1 MTVDLRLPALAS
13 SPLKDGVAGDLLRAP
28 RDAPK
33 APFFKRGRQSLRIL
47 MVLESEFPVA
57 RGGGSEIQV
66 RTLGEALRKRGHR
79 VTVIAPRLALGPQA
93 TASRHYGLA
102 VARLK
107 YPRVRLLGGVLM
119 LAKMAAFL
127 RTRGSRYDVVHVH
140 IAHHLALVCCAVA
153 PTVGLRT
160 VVKVSGWWELGRG
173 LMRSG
178 APLTALLRPVW
189 RRADA
194 WQAVSRRIGD
204 TLVGLGMARERVH
217 AIPNAID
224 LARFPMRTQAR
235 VQGTPRTLVFVGRLA
250 PEKDLRNL
258 VRAWAEVFAGR
269 RDRRLQ
275 LVGTGRELATL
286 LKLAEKSGCADNV
299 EFLGHHDDVAAV
311 LAQADVGVLP
321 SLMEGLSNTLLECM
335 ASGLPVLASRVSG
348 SEDMV
353 REGDNGWLHEPGDR
367 AGMVA
372 ALRAM
377 DAVGD
382 ERIVAMGQS
391 ARATVEHYAAS
402 DRVIDRLLET
412 YATSPA
418 EATHCPEPR

>member
-1 MTVDLRLPALAS
+1 
-13 SPLKDGVAGDLLRAP
+13 
-28 RDAPK
+28 
-33 APFFKRGRQSLRIL
+33 

-57 RGGGSEIQV
+57 RGGGSEIQL

-79 VTVIAPRLALGPQA
+79 VTVLAPRLALGPQA
-93 TASRHYGLA
+93 TTGRHFGLA

-127 RTRGSRYDVVHVH
+127 RARGRRYDVVHVH

-160 VVKVSGWWELGRG
+160 VIKVSGWWELGRG
-173 LMRSG
+173 LMRDG
-178 APLTALLRPVW
+178 APLTALLRPLW

-204 TLVGLGMARERVH
+204 TLVGLGMARDRVH

-235 VQGTPRTLVFVGRLA
+235 TEGAPRTLVFVGRLA

-269 RDRRLQ
+269 NDRRLQ
-275 LVGTGRELATL
+275 LVGTGREMAALR
-286 LKLAEKSGCADNV
+286 KLAARSGCADNI
-299 EFLGHHDDVAAV
+299 EFLGHRDDVAAV
-311 LAQADVGVLP
+311 LAQADAGVLP
-321 SLMEGLSNTLLECM
+321 SLMEGLSNTLLEYM

-348 SEDMV
+348 SEDLV
-353 REGDNGWLHEPGDR
+353 RDGDNGWLHEPGDR
-367 AGMVA
+367 TGMAA

-377 DAVGD
+377 DALDD
-382 ERIVAMGQS
+382 ERIVAMGRH
-391 ARATVEHYAAS
+391 ARATVERHAAS
-402 DRVIDRLLET
+402 DRVIDRLLEA
-412 YATSPA
+412 YAPPA
-418 EATHCPEPR
+418 VAGVAPRMETR

>member
-1 MTVDLRLPALAS
+1 
-13 SPLKDGVAGDLLRAP
+13 
-28 RDAPK
+28 
-33 APFFKRGRQSLRIL
+33 

-57 RGGGSEIQV
+57 RGGGSEIQL

-79 VTVIAPRLALGPQA
+79 VTVLAPRLALGPQA
-93 TASRHYGLA
+93 TTGRHFGLA

-127 RTRGSRYDVVHVH
+127 RARGRRYDVVHVH

-173 LMRSG
+173 LMRDG
-178 APLTALLRPVW
+178 APLTALLRPLW

-204 TLVGLGMARERVH
+204 TLVGLGMARDRVH

-224 LARFPMRTQAR
+224 LARFPMRTRAR
-235 VQGTPRTLVFVGRLA
+235 VEGAPRTLVFVGRLA

-269 RDRRLQ
+269 NDRRLQ
-275 LVGTGRELATL
+275 LVGTGREMAALK
-286 LKLAEKSGCADNV
+286 KLAAKSGCTDNI
-299 EFLGHHDDVAAV
+299 EFLGHRDDVAAV
-311 LAQADVGVLP
+311 LAHADVGVLP
-321 SLMEGLSNTLLECM
+321 SLMEGLSNTLLEYM

-348 SEDMV
+348 SEDLL
-353 REGDNGWLHEPGDR
+353 RDGDNGWLHEPGDR
-367 AGMVA
+367 AGMVV

-377 DAVGD
+377 DALDDDRV
-382 ERIVAMGQS
+382 IAMGRH
-391 ARATVEHYAAS
+391 ARATVEHHAAS
-402 DRVIDRLLET
+402 DRVIDRLLEA
-412 YATSPA
+412 YAPPA
-418 EATHCPEPR
+418 IAGAAQRMETR